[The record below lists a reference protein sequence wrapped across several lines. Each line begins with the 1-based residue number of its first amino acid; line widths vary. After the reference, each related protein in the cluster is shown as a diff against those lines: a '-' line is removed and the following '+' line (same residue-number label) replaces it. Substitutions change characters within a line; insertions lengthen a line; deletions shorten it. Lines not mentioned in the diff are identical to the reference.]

1 MISNEQALSKL
12 SKKLNISKT
21 LAKKILQEILNTYS
35 VEVDLFISSEV
46 NTYDVLNEIRAIKGI
61 TIVTII
67 TPEDYSQSGDDEYI
81 RLRIKFVT
89 QDDAKTSLQN
99 FLDDALATSPGPEED
114 NIRIQGIKSMK
125 YREGTLKKID

>member
-1 MISNEQALSKL
+1 MISL
-12 SKKLNISKT
+12 
-21 LAKKILQEILNTYS
+21 KKILQEILNTYS

-67 TPEDYSQSGDDEYI
+67 TPEDYSQTGGDEYI

-89 QDDAKTSLQN
+89 RGESDEMLQG
-99 FLDDALATSPGPEED
+99 FLDDALANSPGPKED

-125 YREGTLKKID
+125 YREGTLKRL